1 MGQPSFGKENKI
13 SLDKDLKFF
22 SIIVMGMNSVR
33 KLGQYGFLNLRQST
47 MTTAIRN
54 NSAHPANNSPFMV
67 GGINPIK
74 LAYFGVLAYGV
85 FYFLRSAVIPII
97 PPTYTK
103 PLTTKPEH
111 MKDWT
116 VENEY
121 PKGQLWWKVD

>member
-1 MGQPSFGKENKI
+1 MIFPNFFVILFVKRNC
-13 SLDKDLKFF
+13 FF
-22 SIIVMGMNSVR
+22 SVTMNSVK
-33 KLGQYGFLNLRQST
+33 KLGQYGFLSLRQKT
-47 MTTAIRN
+47 MTSAIRK
-54 NSAHPANNSPFMV
+54 NSDHPANNSPFMV

-85 FYFLRSAVIPII
+85 FYFFRSAVIPII